1 MQRRRVIRLIK
12 KHFSP
17 ASIKAS
23 ILSTGE
29 FTDTIEK
36 RNRTIVVHIERNHEV
51 AVLLD
56 VTLSFSAHS
65 ENDIDCTLFA
75 SELGFDWVGSPVA
88 PVAPEAPEA
97 PPATPRFPQG

>member
-1 MQRRRVIRLIK
+1 MQRRRVIRLIR

-17 ASIKAS
+17 ADIKTS

-36 RNRTIVVHIERNHEV
+36 RGRTIVVHIERNHEV

-56 VTLSFSAHS
+56 VSLMFSTQS

-75 SELGFDWVGSPVA
+75 SELGFDWVGTPAA
-88 PVAPEAPEA
+88 PAAQAAPET
-97 PPATPRFPQG
+97 PPAAPRFPQG